1 MMVRSALNADLKKK
15 GFERDPLSERWLD
28 MAKETLLTLADEC
41 SFLPL
46 GCDKKLVV
54 AENFRF
60 LSSGKAAKDLLK
72 GDDDGPFLEFLR
84 HPDPAIEVY
93 LLTYSSE
100 LDEKGEFFRALIE
113 GGGRHVR
120 VKEFDA
126 ASWGDYMDRYFR
138 KRGGSIAPD
147 ARDELLRRI
156 NGDFAAF
163 QNEAAKLL
171 AHSDGRK
178 TTADDVRDLTPEP
191 LESSTLAIKDALF
204 ENRTGDALHIFR
216 DLRVQGVDVVRM
228 IHSLGTQMVV
238 QSAAN
243 HLFARGADKWEVSKS
258 LGISPGYAGQ
268 LLYRAR
274 SLDEEAFGKEILR
287 LYECERAIFFDGR
300 DGDEAFEDF
309 LLNFGGAL

>member
-1 MMVRSALNADLKKK
+1 MVRSALNADLKKK

-46 GCDKKLVV
+46 GCDKKIVV

-171 AHSDGRK
+171 AHSDGRE
-178 TTADDVRDLTPEP
+178 TTVDDVRELTPEP

-216 DLRVQGVDVVRM
+216 DLSPLIPGAAGVRAPGVNGGGVLRCYGTERQTG
-228 IHSLGTQMVV
+228 SLEK
-238 QSAAN
+238 N
-243 HLFARGADKWEVSKS
+243 HNYLVSRTTLSTCSS
-258 LGISPGYAGQ
+258 LSKLILMSSSIIGSLNLMDFNHCPLAW
-268 LLYRAR
+268 R
-274 SLDEEAFGKEILR
+274 SG
-287 LYECERAIFFDGR
+287 
-300 DGDEAFEDF
+300 
-309 LLNFGGAL
+309 